1 MNTALLHRPVLLI
14 LSLFSLATASDAWAD
29 TETTAD
35 SIAIATTGN
44 PASLVVFDA
53 AQATAVLADGTV
65 LGARALPG
73 KGRVTAIGHGGFLSD
88 TRPDTRKFILNE
100 LLWLADN
107 KPQRAWGIPKVFQ
120 DALIEKGID
129 LTIVGGA
136 PDNLVLSSVDLIVG
150 SPQSFARAGRLED
163 LRAWLEAGGALMSVE
178 TAWGQLQLG
187 HAADVDDLAAN
198 KFLTAHGIMYT
209 SRALS
214 PNREGLYPLDASINP
229 LANAEQALRILT
241 DEQAPNRVLAAR
253 IVRTALAIVPLDST
267 LIQTADQLR
276 AKNSDE
282 LTQAY
287 ESMAQRPLK
296 LTEQPLA
303 SALLDLESRRA
314 AIDPSSAVAH
324 PSAAAFPG
332 AVPDSAPRLTQE
344 LTLSTT
350 IPGWRSTALYAA
362 PGETVTVRVASEPI
376 EGLTA
381 QIGAWL
387 DPQNFDDRH
396 RMPRA
401 HIRVPMTTPQTKIAS
416 PIGGPLYIDLPT
428 TLPPDQTITLEI
440 SGVIEMPRFRLDH
453 TDLTEWNER
462 IRTLSAPWAELE
474 SDELVF
480 TIPAKD
486 IRNLDRPDL
495 VMQHWDRVHQAMQ
508 DLEPRSPRHWPDR
521 QYRYVAEKKLSWGY
535 MYCPSDAPI
544 VIPTTAA
551 HSMVNLEN
559 FDNQGP
565 NELWGH
571 YHEMGHS
578 HQNPMWTFAGTGEV
592 TVNIFTV
599 LALNTVNDYPLDFE
613 GMRTTP
619 AKALATM
626 TKHYEADAPYDQ
638 WKSDPF
644 LALQTYA
651 LLWHQF
657 GWDAFRQTF
666 RAYDTL
672 KPHEQ
677 PKNDQEKR
685 DQFVLRMSKEVGHNL
700 YPYFTAWGVP
710 ISKAVEEELK
720 ELPAWLPKGFEP

>member
-1 MNTALLHRPVLLI
+1 MKTSLHHRTFRTILI
-14 LSLFSLATASDAWAD
+14 LL
-29 TETTAD
+29 
-35 SIAIATTGN
+35 AIAYPAITMAAVDAIASTGN
-44 PASLVVFDA
+44 PASLVVFDD

-73 KGRVTAIGHGGFLSD
+73 EGRVAAIGHGGFLSD
-88 TRPDTRKFILNE
+88 ARANTHQFVLNE

-107 KPQRAWGIPKVFQ
+107 KPQRAWGIPKAFQ
-120 DALIEKGID
+120 DPLIEKGID
-129 LTIVGGA
+129 LSIVGGA
-136 PDNLVLSSVDLIVG
+136 PDNLVLSSIDLIVG

-163 LRAWLEAGGALMSVE
+163 LRAWLEAGGALLSVE

-187 HAADVDDLAAN
+187 HATDVEDLAAN
-198 KFLTAHGIMYT
+198 KLLLAHGIMYT
-209 SRALS
+209 DRALS
-214 PNREGLYPLDASINP
+214 PNNEGLYPLDPAINP
-229 LANAEQALRILT
+229 LANAEQAIRILT

-276 AKNSDE
+276 KSNSDQ

-287 ESMAQRPLK
+287 ESMANTPLK

-314 AIDPSSAVAH
+314 AIDPSSAIAH

-332 AVPDSAPRLTQE
+332 AVPDSAPRLTQKI
-344 LTLSTT
+344 TLSTT

-362 PGETVTVRVASEPI
+362 PGETVTVRVLSEPI

-387 DPQNFDDRH
+387 DPQDFDDRH

-428 TLPPDQTITLEI
+428 TLTPDQSVTLEI

-453 TDLTEWNER
+453 TDLKDWQDR
-462 IRTLSAPWAELE
+462 IRTLPAPWAELE

-599 LALNTVNDYPLDFE
+599 LALNTVNNYPLDFE

-626 TKHYEADAPYDQ
+626 IKHYEADAPYDQ

-666 RAYDTL
+666 RAYDDL

-685 DQFVLRMSKEVGHNL
+685 DQFVLRMSKAVGHNL

-720 ELPAWLPKGFEP
+720 ELPAWFPEGFEP

>member
-1 MNTALLHRPVLLI
+1 MKTSLLHRTIRTIVMLLAI
-14 LSLFSLATASDAWAD
+14 ACPAITMASAD
-29 TETTAD
+29 
-35 SIAIATTGN
+35 AIATSGN
-44 PASLVVFDA
+44 PASLVVFDDA
-53 AQATAVLADGTV
+53 LATAVLADGTV

-73 KGRVTAIGHGGFLSD
+73 KGRVAAIGHGGFLSD
-88 TRPDTRKFILNE
+88 SRANTHQFVLDE

-107 KPQRAWGIPKVFQ
+107 KPQRAWGIPKAFQ

-129 LTIVGGA
+129 LSIVGGA
-136 PDNLVLSSVDLIVG
+136 PDNLVLSSIDLIVG

-163 LRAWLEAGGALMSVE
+163 LKAWLEAGGALLSVE

-187 HAADVDDLAAN
+187 HATDVEDLAAN
-198 KFLTAHGIMYT
+198 KLLLAHGIMYT
-209 SRALS
+209 DRALS
-214 PNREGLYPLDASINP
+214 PNNEGLYPLDPAINP
-229 LANAEQALRILT
+229 LANAEQAIRILA
-241 DEQAPNRVLAAR
+241 DEQAPDRVLAAR

-276 AKNSDE
+276 KSNSDQ

-287 ESMAQRPLK
+287 ESMAQHPLK

-314 AIDPSSAVAH
+314 AIDPSSAIAH

-332 AVPDSAPRLTQE
+332 QIPDSAPRLTQKR
-344 LTLSTT
+344 TLSTS

-362 PGETVTVRVASEPI
+362 PGETVTVRVLSEPV

-428 TLPPDQTITLEI
+428 TLTPDQTITLEI

-462 IRTLSAPWAELE
+462 IRTLQAPWAELE

-578 HQNPMWTFAGTGEV
+578 HQNPMWTFDGTGEV

-599 LALNTVNDYPLDFE
+599 LALNTVNNYPLDFE
-613 GMRTTP
+613 GTRTDP
-619 AKALATM
+619 AHALATM
-626 TKHYEADAPYDQ
+626 IKHYEADAPYDQ

-666 RAYDTL
+666 RAYDDL

-685 DQFVLRMSKEVGHNL
+685 DQFVLRMSKAVGHNL
-700 YPYFTAWGVP
+700 FPYFTAWGVP
-710 ISKAVEEELK
+710 ISKTIEEELK
-720 ELPAWLPKGFEP
+720 ELPTWLPEGFEP

>member
-1 MNTALLHRPVLLI
+1 
-14 LSLFSLATASDAWAD
+14 
-29 TETTAD
+29 
-35 SIAIATTGN
+35 
-44 PASLVVFDA
+44 
-53 AQATAVLADGTV
+53 
-65 LGARALPG
+65 
-73 KGRVTAIGHGGFLSD
+73 
-88 TRPDTRKFILNE
+88 
-100 LLWLADN
+100 
-107 KPQRAWGIPKVFQ
+107 
-120 DALIEKGID
+120 
-129 LTIVGGA
+129 
-136 PDNLVLSSVDLIVG
+136 
-150 SPQSFARAGRLED
+150 
-163 LRAWLEAGGALMSVE
+163 
-178 TAWGQLQLG
+178 
-187 HAADVDDLAAN
+187 
-198 KFLTAHGIMYT
+198 
-209 SRALS
+209 
-214 PNREGLYPLDASINP
+214 
-229 LANAEQALRILT
+229 
-241 DEQAPNRVLAAR
+241 
-253 IVRTALAIVPLDST
+253 
-267 LIQTADQLR
+267 
-276 AKNSDE
+276 
-282 LTQAY
+282 
-287 ESMAQRPLK
+287 
-296 LTEQPLA
+296 
-303 SALLDLESRRA
+303 
-314 AIDPSSAVAH
+314 
-324 PSAAAFPG
+324 
-332 AVPDSAPRLTQE
+332 
-344 LTLSTT
+344 
-350 IPGWRSTALYAA
+350 
-362 PGETVTVRVASEPI
+362 
-376 EGLTA
+376 
-381 QIGAWL
+381 
-387 DPQNFDDRH
+387 
-396 RMPRA
+396 MPRA

-428 TLPPDQTITLEI
+428 TLTPDQTITLEI

-462 IRTLSAPWAELE
+462 IRTLQAPWAELE

-578 HQNPMWTFAGTGEV
+578 HQNPMWTFDGTGEV

-599 LALNTVNDYPLDFE
+599 LALNTVNNYPLDFE
-613 GMRTTP
+613 GTRTDP
-619 AKALATM
+619 AHALATM
-626 TKHYEADAPYDQ
+626 IKHYEADAPYDQ

-666 RAYDTL
+666 RAYDDL

-685 DQFVLRMSKEVGHNL
+685 DQFVLRMSKAVGHNL
-700 YPYFTAWGVP
+700 FPYFTAWGVP
-710 ISKAVEEELK
+710 ISKTIEEELK
-720 ELPAWLPKGFEP
+720 ELPTWLPEGFEP

>member
-1 MNTALLHRPVLLI
+1 MKTSLHHRTIRTIVILLAIACPAI
-14 LSLFSLATASDAWAD
+14 TMASAD
-29 TETTAD
+29 
-35 SIAIATTGN
+35 AIATSGN
-44 PASLVVFDA
+44 PASLVVFDD

-73 KGRVTAIGHGGFLSD
+73 KGRVAAIGHGGFLSD
-88 TRPDTRKFILNE
+88 TRANTHQFVLDE

-107 KPQRAWGIPKVFQ
+107 KPQRAWGIPKAFQ

-129 LTIVGGA
+129 LSIVGGA
-136 PDNLVLSSVDLIVG
+136 PDNLVLSSIDLIVG

-163 LRAWLEAGGALMSVE
+163 LKAWLEAGGALLSVE

-187 HAADVDDLAAN
+187 HAADVEDLAAN
-198 KFLTAHGIMYT
+198 KILLDHGIMYT
-209 SRALS
+209 DRALS
-214 PNREGLYPLDASINP
+214 PNNEGLYPLDPAINP
-229 LANAEQALRILT
+229 LANAEQAIRILT
-241 DEQAPNRVLAAR
+241 DEQAPDRVLAAR

-267 LIQTADQLR
+267 LIRTADQLR
-276 AKNSDE
+276 VNNTDQ

-287 ESMAQRPLK
+287 ESMAQHPLK
-296 LTEQPLA
+296 LAEKPLA

-314 AIDPSSAVAH
+314 AIDPSSAIAH

-332 AVPDSAPRLTQE
+332 AVPDSAPRLTQQ
-344 LTLSTT
+344 LTLSTS

-376 EGLTA
+376 EGLTV

-387 DPQNFDDRH
+387 DPQDFDDRH

-401 HIRVPMTTPQTKIAS
+401 HIRVPMTTQQIQIAS

-428 TLPPDQTITLEI
+428 TLTPNQTITLEI

-462 IRTLSAPWAELE
+462 IRTLQAPWAELE

-578 HQNPMWTFAGTGEV
+578 HQNPMWTFDGTGEV

-599 LALNTVNDYPLDFE
+599 LALNTVNNYPLDFE
-613 GMRTTP
+613 GTRTAP
-619 AKALATM
+619 AHALAVM
-626 TKHYEADAPYDQ
+626 IKHYEADAPYDQ

-666 RAYDTL
+666 RAYDDL

-685 DQFVLRMSKEVGHNL
+685 DQFVLRMSKAVGHNL
-700 YPYFTAWGVP
+700 FPYFTAWGVP
-710 ISKAVEEELK
+710 ISKTVEVELK
-720 ELPAWLPKGFEP
+720 ELPTWLPEGFEP